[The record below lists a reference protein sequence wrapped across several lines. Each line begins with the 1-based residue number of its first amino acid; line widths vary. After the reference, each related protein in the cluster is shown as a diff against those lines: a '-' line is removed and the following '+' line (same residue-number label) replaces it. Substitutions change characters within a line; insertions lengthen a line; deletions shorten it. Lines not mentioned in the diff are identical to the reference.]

1 MEVIRVK
8 IVGLKIEYKSC
19 SKKAAIYLIICIFN
33 VQCIIYSF
41 IMLGHNYNSHLE
53 SCLSLRCLER
63 MWVT

>member
-41 IMLGHNYNSHLE
+41 IMLGHLFPSVIIKIVT
-53 SCLSLRCLER
+53 LSLACRC
-63 MWVT
+63 VA

>member
-33 VQCIIYSF
+33 VQCVTK
-41 IMLGHNYNSHLE
+41 E
-53 SCLSLRCLER
+53 KTLS
-63 MWVT
+63 VTNASYVHS